1 VSVAQTRLKEITG
14 AHSPEVV
21 MPEILRRDAE
31 MFTGI
36 TVGHRLNKH
45 GIVFGLDYGFKAL
58 GEATKIPVIKD
69 YSQPIARSI
78 SGAGALLGLLLLR
91 GKWSRMIAFG
101 MLFEDVEAGV
111 DWSIEAV
118 RKAVGGSSPSKK

>member
-1 VSVAQTRLKEITG
+1 METVADRRLREVTG
-14 AHSPEVV
+14 AHSPEVL
-21 MPEILRRDAE
+21 PAEILRRDAE
-31 MFTGI
+31 LFTGI

-45 GIVFGLDYGFKAL
+45 GIVYGLNYGFKAL

-69 YSQPIARSI
+69 YSQLIARSI
-78 SGAGALLGLLLLR
+78 SGAGSLLALLLLR

-101 MLFEDVEAGV
+101 VAFENVEAGV

-118 RKAVGGSSPSKK
+118 RKAVGGSSPSK